1 MNVLVLGAGIIGT
14 TSAYF
19 LAKQGHNVTV
29 VDRQKSVAMETS
41 HANAGQLS
49 YAFSSP
55 WATPSLPLSL
65 IKWTLGG
72 TSPLVVNPN
81 VSLET
86 IKFMYRTYKNCN
98 SNSYE
103 INKSRM
109 LRIANY
115 SQKTLIDLESEFDI
129 NYEHRKQGSLQL
141 FWSPKDLEKAKQ
153 DMAILKKFN
162 IKYEVLDA
170 QGCVEA
176 EPGLQYIRNKLYGG
190 LRFINDYTGNCYLF
204 TSELYKKCL
213 KMGVKFEFDTHI
225 ESIHINNNKVSSVKT
240 NHGELTAD
248 NYSVSL
254 GSHSPKILSSVGI
267 DIPVYPV
274 KGYSITLPVL
284 NDLDAPQST
293 IMDDKNKVGIT
304 RLGNT
309 IRVAGIAHLTDYNS
323 SLREKS
329 LHSLKKGLNN
339 LFPHAAK
346 ETNDIN
352 FWTGFRPS
360 TPDSTPIIGATPYSN
375 LYLNTGHGTLGWTM
389 SLGSGKLLAN
399 IVSGNEPEI
408 SLEGID
414 MSRYKY
420 SNKTNLNYG

>member
-1 MNVLVLGAGIIGT
+1 MKCLT
-14 TSAYF
+14 
-19 LAKQGHNVTV
+19 
-29 VDRQKSVAMETS
+29 
-41 HANAGQLS
+41 
-49 YAFSSP
+49 
-55 WATPSLPLSL
+55 
-65 IKWTLGG
+65 
-72 TSPLVVNPN
+72 
-81 VSLET
+81 
-86 IKFMYRTYKNCN
+86 
-98 SNSYE
+98 
-103 INKSRM
+103 
-109 LRIANY
+109 
-115 SQKTLIDLESEFDI
+115 
-129 NYEHRKQGSLQL
+129 
-141 FWSPKDLEKAKQ
+141 
-153 DMAILKKFN
+153 
-162 IKYEVLDA
+162 A

-213 KMGVKFEFDTHI
+213 EMGVKFEFDTHI

-248 NYSVSL
+248 SYSVSL

-309 IRVAGIAHLTDYNS
+309 IRVAGIAHLTDHNS